1 MDAECLQY
9 ALTEAERLHFAEQGY
24 LIVKGA
30 LTKEEVAK
38 LEEASDRIWHEHM
51 ANGLEPDQNLF
62 SPDFIGQDQL
72 FINLVDHPQT
82 FPKVWALLNSWNI
95 YLYHSHLGTT
105 PQEGPVGTEIKKPL
119 GFHQDSGRVNI
130 ELEFSPRPMLSLK
143 IGFWLSDVSEEGRGN
158 FYIVPGSPLDDKLH
172 RPTDDNPAAAI
183 PVRAEI
189 GDAVFFDRRLWHAR
203 SPNYSP
209 HVRKVLFLGYSYRWL
224 RTKDNM
230 NIRPDLLAACAP
242 IRRQLLG
249 QGSNC
254 NGFFSPKDEDVPL
267 KLWMEEHLDEVM
279 A

>member
-38 LEEASDRIWHEHM
+38 LEEASERIWHEHM

-62 SPDFIGQDQL
+62 PPNFIGQDQV

-105 PQEGPVGTEIKKPL
+105 PQEGPVGTEMKNPL

-130 ELEFSPRPMLSLK
+130 ELEFSPRPLLSLK
-143 IGFWLSDVSEEGRGN
+143 VGFWLSDVSEEGRGN
-158 FYIVPGSPLDDKLH
+158 FYIVPGSHLDDKLH
-172 RPTDDNPAAAI
+172 RPTDNNPAAAI
-183 PVRAEI
+183 PVRAKI

-203 SPNYSP
+203 SPNYLP
-209 HVRKVLFLGYSYRWL
+209 HVRKVLFLG
-224 RTKDNM
+224 
-230 NIRPDLLAACAP
+230 
-242 IRRQLLG
+242 
-249 QGSNC
+249 
-254 NGFFSPKDEDVPL
+254 V
-267 KLWMEEHLDEVM
+267 
-279 A
+279 